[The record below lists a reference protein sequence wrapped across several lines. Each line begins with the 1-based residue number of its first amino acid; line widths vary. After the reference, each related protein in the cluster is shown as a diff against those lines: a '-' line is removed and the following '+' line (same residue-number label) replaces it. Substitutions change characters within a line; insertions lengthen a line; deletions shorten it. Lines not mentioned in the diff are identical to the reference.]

1 MEGAQENVDEEVI
14 GDMDD
19 GRDSNNFSS
28 VRGEEISNDN
38 NVENE
43 NERNPLEKKQEEVEV
58 DGVIDVSGKEWAFP
72 LLDEMGELILKN
84 PERVRE
90 LYLYNNVFTLIPGS
104 VSRLN
109 RLKTLK
115 VFSNEVNLF
124 PLEVGEFEELEH
136 LQVKV
141 CSSELGALPPLEK
154 LEALKVLE
162 LCKIPPR
169 PSAFSLSSKIS
180 SLRSLT
186 RLSVCHFSISFLP
199 SEIGSLK
206 QLEELDLSFN
216 KLKTLPNDIADL
228 MALKSLKVASNKLME
243 LPLGLSSL
251 SNLETV
257 DISNNRLTSL
267 ESLKLFSMMTLREL
281 NAQHNKLRGNWQI
294 PAWVSCNFEGND
306 TLEQDVVQGESINS
320 LSQEHV
326 SDSNEC
332 KEKIKKSS
340 EGNSKTSLSSL
351 SSENVSTVRY
361 SLPFRPR
368 KVWKRQRRDNQ
379 QQKAR
384 QERLNSSRKIRSE
397 GHQERENAGIIME
410 SVPVSNGQ
418 LYHGQENVEAPIK
431 ETFSEKELDPQVQD
445 VSRRGKNPD
454 NSGCNNSR
462 DLDSISPVQKMTGKG
477 RLPLEDLDGKF
488 LRCADSITSNS
499 SKVINNVR
507 SIMDR
512 SGTSV
517 ALVKESGQ
525 LDGCSEARNDD
536 FPKPGKRHGIFIN
549 NSKHGSESDGCCEA
563 SNDDFT
569 KSGKRPGI
577 FINNS
582 KPSKRRRSM
591 EEFSWASQK
600 YNDGSFCG
608 VNDHLPDGFYDAG
621 RDRPF
626 KPLINFEKENLCLD
640 SREVILVDRER
651 DEELDAIA
659 LSAQKLFPGL
669 KSSIQENEEES
680 RSRIDDFHRALL
692 LALFVSDCFGG
703 SDKSLNIS
711 TMRRAVVGANVGL
724 PFVCSCSLDS
734 NSNVTVS
741 SGQTFKNNTVPGIS
755 ILCEKSVRIIKE
767 QRNSNIVPIGAL
779 HYGVCRHRA
788 ILMKYLCDRAD
799 PPILCELVR
808 GYMDYAPHA
817 WNVILVNRD
826 GKWVRMLV
834 DACRPVDI
842 RREDDPEYFY
852 RYIPLSRFHHTT
864 TFNEDPVAA
873 GSSGATPCLYEEIG
887 RGASGS
893 VVQRCTLGNLT
904 AAAKVRFLES
914 RGASKE
920 QQKSFELNCLAE
932 VRMLSALREHP
943 CIVKLY
949 GHQLSSSWV
958 SSSDGT
964 GESQVLQFIIAM
976 EYVKGGCLEALLENL
991 AKEGKKCTPGKLAM
1005 FVARDVACAL
1015 VELHSKN
1022 IIHRDIKSKNVLIDL
1037 DVKRSDESPLV
1048 KLCDFDRAVPLDS
1061 SGHTCCLAHHG
1072 VPPASIC
1079 VGTPRWMAPEM
1090 MRAMHTPQRY
1100 GLEVDIWSFGC
1111 LILEL
1116 LTLQVPFMGLSD
1128 VEVHNS
1134 LQMGLRPQLTPE
1146 LDNILTESKDK
1157 VLAEAEGIFPEEDS
1171 QILHL
1176 LVELFYL
1183 CTESNPSHRPTAK
1196 QAYEM
1201 LSAVYR
1207 RDQVSTE
1214 GSFRHT

>member
-19 GRDSNNFSS
+19 GRDSNSFSL
-28 VRGEEISNDN
+28 VGGEEISNDN
-38 NVENE
+38 GENE
-43 NERNPLEKKQEEVEV
+43 NERNPVEKELEEVEV
-58 DGVIDVSGKEWAFP
+58 DGVIDVSGENWAFP
-72 LLDEMGELILKN
+72 LLDERGEGKLQT

-90 LYLYNNVFTLIPGS
+90 LYVYNNVINLIPGS
-104 VSRLN
+104 ASRLK
-109 RLKTLK
+109 RLKILK

-124 PLEVGEFEELEH
+124 PPELGGFEELEH

-169 PSAFSLSSKIS
+169 PSAFNLSSEIS

-216 KLKTLPNDIADL
+216 KLKTLPSNIADL
-228 MALKSLKVASNKLME
+228 MALKSLKVASNKLVE
-243 LPLGLSSL
+243 LPHGLSSL

-257 DISNNRLTSL
+257 DVSNNRLTSL
-267 ESLKLFSMMTLREL
+267 ETLQLFSMMTLREL

-294 PAWVSCNFEGND
+294 PVWISCNLEGND
-306 TLEQDVVQGESINS
+306 ALEQDVVECESINS
-320 LSQEHV
+320 SSEEEV
-326 SDSNEC
+326 SNSNVR
-332 KEKIKKSS
+332 KEKIKNPS
-340 EGNSKTSLSSL
+340 EGSSKTSLSSH
-351 SSENVSTVRY
+351 SSENMSTVRY
-361 SLPFRPR
+361 SLAFRPR

-384 QERLNSSRKIRSE
+384 QERLNSSRKLRAE
-397 GHQERENAGIIME
+397 GHQERENTGIVME
-410 SVPVSNGQ
+410 SVPVSNG
-418 LYHGQENVEAPIK
+418 EVPIK
-431 ETFSEKELDPQVQD
+431 SSCSEKELDPQVQD
-445 VSRRGKNPD
+445 VARRGKDPD
-454 NSGCNNSR
+454 E
-462 DLDSISPVQKMTGKG
+462 T
-477 RLPLEDLDGKF
+477 
-488 LRCADSITSNS
+488 
-499 SKVINNVR
+499 R

-512 SGTSV
+512 SGTSID
-517 ALVKESGQ
+517 LVKESGQ
-525 LDGCSEARNDD
+525 LDGCSEASNDD
-536 FPKPGKRHGIFIN
+536 FPKPGKRQLDDCSEATNDEFTKLGKRHGIFI
-549 NSKHGSESDGCCEA
+549 E
-563 SNDDFT
+563 
-569 KSGKRPGI
+569 
-577 FINNS
+577 NS

-600 YNDGSFCG
+600 YSIESFCG

-640 SREVILVDRER
+640 SREIILVDRKR
-651 DEELDAIA
+651 DEELDAIV
-659 LSAQKLFPGL
+659 LSAQNLFPGL
-669 KSSIQENEEES
+669 KNSRQWNEEEN
-680 RSRIDDFHRALL
+680 RSTVDDFHRVLL

-741 SGQTFKNNTVPGIS
+741 SEQTFRNITVPGIS

-767 QRNSNIVPIGAL
+767 QRNTNVVPIGAL

-808 GYMDYAPHA
+808 GYMDYTPHA

-842 RREDDPEYFY
+842 RPEEDPEYFY
-852 RYIPLSRFHHTT
+852 RYIPLSRFHHST
-864 TFNEDPVAA
+864 TFDEDSIAA
-873 GSSGATPCLYEEIG
+873 GNSGIAPCLYEEVG

-914 RGASKE
+914 RGSSKE

-943 CIVKLY
+943 CIVQLY
-949 GHQLSSSWV
+949 GHKLSSSWV

-976 EYVKGGCLEALLENL
+976 EYVKGGCLEAWLERL
-991 AKEGKKCTPGKLAM
+991 AKEGKKCTPGKLAL
-1005 FVARDVACAL
+1005 FIARDVACAL
-1015 VELHSKN
+1015 VELHAKN
-1022 IIHRDIKSKNVLIDL
+1022 IIHRDVKSRNVLIDL
-1037 DVKRSDESPLV
+1037 ELKRSDESPLV

-1072 VPPASIC
+1072 VPPANIC

-1090 MRAMHTPQRY
+1090 MQAMHRPHRY

-1111 LILEL
+1111 LIFEL
-1116 LTLQVPFMGLSD
+1116 LTLQIPFMGLSD

-1134 LQMGLRPQLTPE
+1134 LQMGLRPQLIPE
-1146 LDNILTESKDK
+1146 LDNLLSESKDK
-1157 VLAEAEGIFPEEDS
+1157 VLAGDEGIFPEEDS
-1171 QILHL
+1171 QILQL
-1176 LVELFYL
+1176 LVELFYS
-1183 CTESNPSHRPTAK
+1183 CTESNPSRRPSAK
-1196 QAYEM
+1196 EAYEM
-1201 LSAVYR
+1201 LSAVSGPTPR
-1207 RDQVSTE
+1207 SNLHQTE
-1214 GSFRHT
+1214 L

>member
-1 MEGAQENVDEEVI
+1 MDDLDGVGVLNRQMEGAQENVDEEVI

-28 VRGEEISNDN
+28 VRGEEISNDTN
-38 NVENE
+38 GENKNE
-43 NERNPLEKKQEEVEV
+43 NERNPVEKGQEDVEG
-58 DGVIDVSGKEWAFP
+58 DGVIDVSAKEWEFP
-72 LLDEMGELILKN
+72 LLDEMGELILQN

-104 VSRLN
+104 VSRLKG
-109 RLKTLK
+109 LKTLK

-124 PLEVGEFEELEH
+124 PLEVGGFEELEH

-216 KLKTLPNDIADL
+216 KLKTLPNDIANL

-257 DISNNRLTSL
+257 DVSNNRLTSL

-281 NAQHNKLRGNWQI
+281 KAQHNKLHGNWQI
-294 PAWVSCNFEGND
+294 PAWISCNLEGND
-306 TLEQDVVQGESINS
+306 TLEQDVVQCESINS
-320 LSQEHV
+320 SSEEQL
-326 SDSNEC
+326 SDSNGC
-332 KEKIKKSS
+332 KEKVKNSS
-340 EGNSKTSLSSL
+340 EGNSKTSLSSH

-397 GHQERENAGIIME
+397 GHQERENIGSIME

-418 LYHGQENVEAPIK
+418 IYHGQESVEAPIK
-431 ETFSEKELDPQVQD
+431 KTYSEKELDPQVQD
-445 VSRRGKNPD
+445 VSRRGKHPN
-454 NSGCNNSR
+454 NSGCNNAR
-462 DLDSISPVQKMTGKG
+462 ELDSISPLQKPTGKG

-488 LRCADSITSNS
+488 LCCTDSVTSNS
-499 SKVINNVR
+499 NKVINNVR

-525 LDGCSEARNDD
+525 LNGCSEARNDD
-536 FPKPGKRHGIFIN
+536 FPKPGKRH
-549 NSKHGSESDGCCEA
+549 
-563 SNDDFT
+563 
-569 KSGKRPGI
+569 GI

-600 YNDGSFCG
+600 YSSGSFCG

-626 KPLINFEKENLCLD
+626 MPLINFEKENLCLD

-669 KSSIQENEEES
+669 KSSIQGNEEES
-680 RSRIDDFHRALL
+680 RSRVDDFHRALL

-703 SDKSLNIS
+703 GDKSLNIS

-724 PFVCSCSLDS
+724 PFVCSCSPDS
-734 NSNVTVS
+734 NANVTVS
-741 SGQTFKNNTVPGIS
+741 SEQTFKNNTVPGIS
-755 ILCEKSVRIIKE
+755 ILCEKSVRMIKE

-808 GYMDYAPHA
+808 GYMDYTPHA

-842 RREDDPEYFY
+842 RREEDPEYIY

-864 TFNEDPVAA
+864 TVDEDPVAA
-873 GSSGATPCLYEEIG
+873 GNSGATPCLYEEIG

-914 RGASKE
+914 RGTSKE

-976 EYVKGGCLEALLENL
+976 EYVKGGCLEALLEKL

-1022 IIHRDIKSKNVLIDL
+1022 IIHRDIKSRNVLIDL
-1037 DVKRSDESPLV
+1037 EVKRSDESPLV

-1061 SGHTCCLAHHG
+1061 AGHTCCLAHHG
-1072 VPPASIC
+1072 VPPADIC

-1090 MRAMHTPQRY
+1090 MRAMHRPHRY

-1116 LTLQVPFMGLSD
+1116 LTLQVPFVGLSD

-1146 LDNILTESKDK
+1146 LDNLLTESKDK
-1157 VLAEAEGIFPEEDS
+1157 VLAGAEGIFPEEDS
-1171 QILHL
+1171 QILQL

-1183 CTESNPSHRPTAK
+1183 CTESNPSRRPTAK

-1201 LSAVYR
+1201 LSAVYCQ
-1207 RDQVSTE
+1207 DQVSTE
-1214 GSFRHT
+1214 GSF

>member
-1 MEGAQENVDEEVI
+1 MDGVGVLNRQMEGAQENVDEEVI

-19 GRDSNNFSS
+19 GRDSNSFSL
-28 VRGEEISNDN
+28 VGGEEISNDN
-38 NVENE
+38 NGDNE
-43 NERNPLEKKQEEVEV
+43 NERSPVEKEQEEVEL
-58 DGVIDVSGKEWAFP
+58 DGVIDISGEEWTFP
-72 LLDEMGELILKN
+72 LLDERGEGKLQT

-90 LYLYNNVFTLIPGS
+90 LYVYNNVFTLIPGS
-104 VSRLN
+104 ASRLK

-124 PLEVGEFEELEH
+124 PSEVGGFEELEH
-136 LQVKV
+136 LQVKL
-141 CSSELGALPPLEK
+141 CSSELGALPPLEN
-154 LEALKVLE
+154 LEALKVLD

-169 PSAFSLSSKIS
+169 PSAFNLSSEIS

-216 KLKTLPNDIADL
+216 KLKTLPNNIADL
-228 MALKSLKVASNKLME
+228 MALKSLKVASNKLVE
-243 LPLGLSSL
+243 LPHGLSSL
-251 SNLETV
+251 SNLQTV
-257 DISNNRLTSL
+257 DVSNNRLTSL
-267 ESLKLFSMMTLREL
+267 ESLQLFSMMTLREL

-294 PAWVSCNFEGND
+294 PVWISCNLEGND
-306 TLEQDVVQGESINS
+306 ALEQDVVECESVNS
-320 LSQEHV
+320 SSEEEV
-326 SDSNEC
+326 SDSNAR
-332 KEKIKKSS
+332 KEKIKNPS
-340 EGNSKTSLSSL
+340 EGITKTS
-351 SSENVSTVRY
+351 ENMSTVRY
-361 SLPFRPR
+361 SLAFRPR

-384 QERLNSSRKIRSE
+384 QERLNSSRKLRAE
-397 GHQERENAGIIME
+397 GHQERENKGTVME
-410 SVPVSNGQ
+410 SVPASNGD
-418 LYHGQENVEAPIK
+418 APIK
-431 ETFSEKELDPQVQD
+431 GSCSEKELDPQVQD
-445 VSRRGKNPD
+445 VARRGKDPD
-454 NSGCNNSR
+454 DTGCVNAR
-462 DLDSISPVQKMTGKG
+462 EIDSISPAQKSTLKG
-477 RLPLEDLDGKF
+477 RFPLDDLNSKF
-488 LRCADSITSNS
+488 LCCTDSISSNS
-499 SKVINNVR
+499 GKVISNVR
-507 SIMDR
+507 SIMDQ
-512 SGTSV
+512 SGTSI
-517 ALVKESGQ
+517 ALVKEVGQ
-525 LDGCSEARNDD
+525 LDGCSEASNDD
-536 FPKPGKRHGIFIN
+536 FPKPVKRQGIIID
-549 NSKHGSESDGCCEA
+549 NSKNSSQLDDCSEA

-569 KSGKRPGI
+569 KLGKRHGI
-577 FINNS
+577 LIKNT
-582 KPSKRRRSM
+582 KPSKRRRSV

-600 YNDGSFCG
+600 YSFESFCG

-626 KPLINFEKENLCLD
+626 KPLINFEKENLSLD
-640 SREVILVDRER
+640 SREIILVDRKR
-651 DEELDAIA
+651 DEELDAIV
-659 LSAQKLFPGL
+659 LSAQKLFPAL
-669 KSSIQENEEES
+669 KNSRQWNEEES
-680 RSRIDDFHRALL
+680 RSTVDDFHRVLL

-741 SGQTFKNNTVPGIS
+741 SEQTFRNITVPGIS

-767 QRNSNIVPIGAL
+767 QRNTNVVPIGAL

-808 GYMDYAPHA
+808 GYMDYTPHA

-842 RREDDPEYFY
+842 RPEEDPEYFY
-852 RYIPLSRFHHTT
+852 RYIPLSRFCHSTI
-864 TFNEDPVAA
+864 FDEDSVAA
-873 GSSGATPCLYEEIG
+873 GNSGVTPCLYEEVG

-914 RGASKE
+914 RGSSKE

-943 CIVKLY
+943 CIVQLY
-949 GHQLSSSWV
+949 GHKLSSSWV

-976 EYVKGGCLEALLENL
+976 EYIKGGCLEAWLERL
-991 AKEGKKCTPGKLAM
+991 AKEGKKCTPGKLAL

-1022 IIHRDIKSKNVLIDL
+1022 IIHRDVKSRNVLIDL
-1037 DVKRSDESPLV
+1037 ELKRSDESPLV

-1072 VPPASIC
+1072 VPPANIC

-1090 MRAMHTPQRY
+1090 MQAMHRPHRY

-1116 LTLQVPFMGLSD
+1116 LTLQIPFMGLSD

-1134 LQMGLRPQLTPE
+1134 LQMGLRPQLNPE
-1146 LDNILTESKDK
+1146 LDNLLSESKEK
-1157 VLAEAEGIFPEEDS
+1157 VLAGDEGIFPEEDS
-1171 QILHL
+1171 QILQR

-1183 CTESNPSHRPTAK
+1183 CTESNPSCRPTAK

-1201 LSAVYR
+1201 LSAVSGPTPR
-1207 RDQVSTE
+1207 SNIHQTKL
-1214 GSFRHT
+1214 

>member
-19 GRDSNNFSS
+19 GRDSNSYS
-28 VRGEEISNDN
+28 LVRGEAISNDN
-38 NVENE
+38 NGENENE
-43 NERNPLEKKQEEVEV
+43 NERNPVEEEQEEVEV
-58 DGVIDVSGKEWAFP
+58 DGVIDVCGNEWAFP
-72 LLDEMGELILKN
+72 LLDETGEVKLQT

-90 LYLYNNVFTLIPGS
+90 LYVYNNVFTLIPVS
-104 VSRLN
+104 VNRLK

-124 PLEVGEFEELEH
+124 PSEVGGFEELEH

-162 LCKIPPR
+162 LFKIPPR
-169 PSAFSLSSKIS
+169 PSAFNLSSDIS

-216 KLKTLPNDIADL
+216 KLKTLPNNIADL
-228 MALKSLKVASNKLME
+228 MALKSLKVASNKLAE

-251 SNLETV
+251 SNLQTV
-257 DISNNRLTSL
+257 DVSNNRLTSL

-281 NAQHNKLRGNWQI
+281 NAQHNKLRGNWRI
-294 PAWVSCNFEGND
+294 PVWISCNLEGND
-306 TLEQDVVQGESINS
+306 ALEQDVVERESINS
-320 LSQEHV
+320 SSEEEV
-326 SDSNEC
+326 SGSNVC
-332 KEKIKKSS
+332 KEKIKNSS
-340 EGNSKTSLSSL
+340 EGNSKTSLSSH

-368 KVWKRQRRDNQ
+368 KVWKRHRRDNQ

-384 QERLNSSRKIRSE
+384 QERLNSSRKLRAE
-397 GHQERENAGIIME
+397 GHQERENAGIVME
-410 SVPVSNGQ
+410 SVPVSNVQ
-418 LYHGQENVEAPIK
+418 LYHGQESGEAPIK
-431 ETFSEKELDPQVQD
+431 NSCSEKELDLQVQD
-445 VSRRGKNPD
+445 VARRGKDPD
-454 NSGCNNSR
+454 DIGCINAR
-462 DLDSISPVQKMTGKG
+462 EIDSLPPVQKPTVKG
-477 RLPLEDLDGKF
+477 RLPLEDLDSKF
-488 LRCADSITSNS
+488 LCCADSITSNS
-499 SKVINNVR
+499 SKVITNVR

-512 SGTSV
+512 NGASV

-525 LDGCSEARNDD
+525 LDGCSEAGNGDFPKPGKRQGIIINNSKHSSQLDGCSEASNDD
-536 FPKPGKRHGIFIN
+536 FPKPGKRHGIFID
-549 NSKHGSESDGCCEA
+549 NSKA
-563 SNDDFT
+563 
-569 KSGKRPGI
+569 
-577 FINNS
+577 
-582 KPSKRRRSM
+582 SKRRRSM

-600 YNDGSFCG
+600 YSIESFCG

-640 SREVILVDRER
+640 SREVILVDRKR

-659 LSAQKLFPGL
+659 LSAQNLFPGL
-669 KSSIQENEEES
+669 KNSRQWNEEES
-680 RSRIDDFHRALL
+680 SSRIDDFHRALL

-741 SGQTFKNNTVPGIS
+741 SEQTFKTITVPGIS

-767 QRNSNIVPIGAL
+767 QRNSNVVPIGSL

-799 PPILCELVR
+799 PPIRCELVR
-808 GYMDYAPHA
+808 GYMDYTPHA

-842 RREDDPEYFY
+842 RQEEDPEYFY

-864 TFNEDPVAA
+864 TFDGNSEAP
-873 GSSGATPCLYEEIG
+873 GNSGVTPCLYEEIG

-914 RGASKE
+914 RGACKE

-932 VRMLSALREHP
+932 VRMLSALRKHP
-943 CIVKLY
+943 CIVQLY

-964 GESQVLQFIIAM
+964 GDSQVLQFIIAM
-976 EYVKGGCLEALLENL
+976 EYVKGGCLEALLEKI
-991 AKEGKKCTPGKLAM
+991 AKEGKKCTPGKLAI
-1005 FVARDVACAL
+1005 FIARDVACAL

-1022 IIHRDIKSKNVLIDL
+1022 IIHRDIKSRNVLIDL
-1037 DVKRSDESPLV
+1037 EVKRSDESPLV

-1072 VPPASIC
+1072 VPPANIC

-1090 MRAMHTPQRY
+1090 MRAMHRPHRY

-1134 LQMGLRPQLTPE
+1134 LQMGLRPQLIPE
-1146 LDNILTESKDK
+1146 LDDFLSESKDK
-1157 VLAEAEGIFPEEDS
+1157 VLDGAEGIFPEEDS
-1171 QILHL
+1171 QILRL

-1183 CTESNPSHRPTAK
+1183 CTESNPSRRPTAK

-1201 LSAVYR
+1201 LSAV
-1207 RDQVSTE
+1207 
-1214 GSFRHT
+1214 